1 MLDILLQAIN
11 SSRLFNGISTLGM
24 HIGGRFIS
32 SEIPKNVD
40 TVFNKPFFR
49 RIFIFLIMF
58 IAFRDVKWAI
68 LITLIFILAFNYIL
82 NSKSRMY
89 IGQFFGYMTEPDIN
103 KQPEVITIEDLE
115 KAKKII
121 KTYNDT
127 LEKQK
132 IYKKCGLF

>member
-24 HIGGRFIS
+24 QIGGRYITT
-32 SEIPKNVD
+32 EIPKNVEN
-40 TVFNKPFFR
+40 VFNKPFFR

-58 IAFRDVKWAI
+58 LAFRDIKWAI

-89 IGQFFGYMTEPDIN
+89 IGQIFGYAPELDNKTESNI
-103 KQPEVITIEDLE
+103 ITIEDLE

-132 IYKKCGLF
+132 IYM

>member
-1 MLDILLQAIN
+1 MLDILLQALN

-24 HIGGRFIS
+24 QIGGRFITT
-32 SEIPKNVD
+32 EIPKNVENQ
-40 TVFNKPFFR
+40 FNKPFFR

-58 IAFRDVKWAI
+58 LAFRDVKWAI

-89 IGQFFGYMTEPDIN
+89 IGNFFGYTPE
-103 KQPEVITIEDLE
+103 KEVINQSDIITVDDLE

-132 IYKKCGLF
+132 IYM

>member
-24 HIGGRFIS
+24 HIGGKFIS
-32 SEIPKNVD
+32 AEIPKNVD

-68 LITLIFILAFNYIL
+68 LVTLIFILAFNYIL

-89 IGQFFGYMTEPDIN
+89 FGQLFGYVPEEDTIS
-103 KQPEVITIEDLE
+103 KQPEVITFEDLE

-121 KTYNDT
+121 KTYNET

-132 IYKKCGLF
+132 IYM

>member
-58 IAFRDVKWAI
+58 IAFRDIKWAI

-82 NSKSRMY
+82 NANSRMY
-89 IGQFFGYMTEPDIN
+89 IGQFFGYVPEESTS

-132 IYKKCGLF
+132 IYM

>member
-32 SEIPKNVD
+32 AEIPKNVD
-40 TVFNKPFFR
+40 NAFNKPFFR

-58 IAFRDVKWAI
+58 IAFRDIKWAI

-89 IGQFFGYMTEPDIN
+89 FGQFFGYVPEEDSTS

-132 IYKKCGLF
+132 IYM

>member
-32 SEIPKNVD
+32 AEIPKNVD
-40 TVFNKPFFR
+40 TVFNKPLFR

-58 IAFRDVKWAI
+58 IAFRDIKWAI

-89 IGQFFGYMTEPDIN
+89 FGKFFGYVPEPDIN
-103 KQPEVITIEDLE
+103 KQSEVITIEDLE

-132 IYKKCGLF
+132 IYM

>member
-1 MLDILLQAIN
+1 MLDILLQAVN

-89 IGQFFGYMTEPDIN
+89 IGQIFGYAQEEETA
-103 KQPEVITIEDLE
+103 KQPNIITVEDLE

-132 IYKKCGLF
+132 IYM

>member
-32 SEIPKNVD
+32 AEIPKNVD

-89 IGQFFGYMTEPDIN
+89 IGQIFGYVQEKDTI
-103 KQPEVITIEDLE
+103 KQPEVITVEDLE

-121 KTYNDT
+121 KTYNET

-132 IYKKCGLF
+132 IYM